1 MTFRGPVWDQKRR
14 FYSVPRMSGLPLR
27 PDIDIREAAAEIVV
41 QRLLDFMIKD
51 QEDQP

>member
-1 MTFRGPVWDQKRR
+1 MIRR
-14 FYSVPRMSGLPLR
+14 S
-27 PDIDIREAAAEIVV
+27 IIREAAAEIVV